1 VRPEMF
7 ALLGQPA
14 SLPGAAAKKAQ
25 GGMAPL
31 DGMFDAAL
39 TAADDPG
46 TAAQG
51 VFPHL
56 QGKEPPAMTTTRAMT
71 STSRTPMTPTS
82 PTPTPSM
89 SIPRTST
96 PTSSMPRTT
105 TQATPAGD
113 ALLLGPRGTPPPTNP
128 GMGEALVRV
137 SGTSRAAVALPA
149 LPDRTPKS
157 RTAGL
162 DLAPPATAMQQTMRD
177 LYLVV
182 AELRT
187 RVDAAVGA
195 AAARRDA
202 VGAAPAGARDVDD
215 ALWSERATTGG
226 RKTMRRALAE
236 AAGADDQDQDAHG
249 ADHVGDHRRREG
261 REQGATDSP
270 WASLPMPAT
279 AATTVE
285 RVEAVREVPAGPLAM
300 TVDHLRALLPEG
312 GRLLEAR
319 PDHVR
324 LELAHASGP
333 LMLEVSLRSGVVDVR
348 ARGAA
353 AAEMAWR
360 VPELAAALQGA
371 GVRLGAF
378 EVQPVREA
386 GESSAT
392 DDGRGD
398 ERQNS
403 DAPAQDF
410 RRPDSR
416 RAVTGVA
423 AARR

>member
-1 VRPEMF
+1 MRPEMF

-14 SLPGAAAKKAQ
+14 SPPGAAAKKAQ

-51 VFPHL
+51 VSPHL
-56 QGKEPPAMTTTRAMT
+56 QGKEPPTMTTTRSMT
-71 STSRTPMTPTS
+71 
-82 PTPTPSM
+82 

-96 PTSSMPRTT
+96 PTPSMS
-105 TQATPAGD
+105 
-113 ALLLGPRGTPPPTNP
+113 LGPRGTPPSTNP

-137 SGTSRAAVALPA
+137 PGTSRAAVALPA

-162 DLAPPATAMQQTMRD
+162 DLVPPSTAMQQTMRD

-202 VGAAPAGARDVDD
+202 VGAAPAGTQDVDD
-215 ALWSERATTGG
+215 ALWSERATVGG
-226 RKTMRRALAE
+226 RKTARRALAE
-236 AAGADDQDQDAHG
+236 PAVTDDQDQKANDADK
-249 ADHVGDHRRREG
+249 AVDHRRQEG

-270 WASLPMPAT
+270 WSSLPMPAT
-279 AATTVE
+279 AAPAFE

-319 PDHVR
+319 PDLVR

-410 RRPDSR
+410 RRPDGR
-416 RAVTGVA
+416 RAVTAVA